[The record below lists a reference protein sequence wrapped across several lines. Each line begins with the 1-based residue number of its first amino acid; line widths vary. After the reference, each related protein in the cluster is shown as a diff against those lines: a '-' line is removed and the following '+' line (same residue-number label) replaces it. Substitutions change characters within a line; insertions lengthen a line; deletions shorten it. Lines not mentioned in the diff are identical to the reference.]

1 MPDRKRNVKTMYNI
15 TRPLE
20 LRVPS
25 SSGGEKAAVGRREG
39 RGGSTQFIKE
49 STARNLRLLL
59 TLGCR
64 NLCELLTK
72 EWRSFRSRTHYHE
85 PTSRPS
91 PSKGPH
97 LPLGYGSL
105 YTTP

>member
-1 MPDRKRNVKTMYNI
+1 MYNI
-15 TRPLE
+15 TRPLAARGYQAATVATARE
-20 LRVPS
+20 RGE
-25 SSGGEKAAVGRREG
+25 GGRDVGQ
-39 RGGSTQFIKE
+39 GGSTQFIKE

-85 PTSRPS
+85 PTSGPS
-91 PSKGPH
+91 PSPGAPIH
-97 LPLGYGSL
+97 LSVTVVCNNPL
-105 YTTP
+105 